1 MADSTFKIISDYHEE
16 KLGLDDIQ
24 KMDIRS
30 LNDNQF
36 HILQD
41 NSSYKVSIEKED
53 KQNKTYDVVINGNT
67 YSIQIQD
74 EYDLLIE
81 KMGLDINT
89 DQKVTDIA
97 APMPGLILDI
107 MVKDGDS
114 VEKGDPILILE
125 AMKMEN
131 VIKAAGEG
139 VVQKVIGMKGKAVD
153 KGEIIIEM
161 EK

>member
-139 VVQKVIGMKGKAVD
+139 VVQKVIGVKGKAVD